1 MILLMYHE
9 WAQEYVYSSIDA
21 ISILSPTR
29 ETYVILERDS
39 LISVAQTQRFLFFAE
54 QHLNELIGAQCQAD
68 PCLGGPPRKCNINNL
83 TCARLG

>member
-1 MILLMYHE
+1 MPFPYCPL
-9 WAQEYVYSSIDA
+9 
-21 ISILSPTR
+21 P

-68 PCLGGPPRKCNINNL
+68 PCLGGPP
-83 TCARLG
+83 LGSVTPII